1 MKDILIICY
10 KPISLFL
17 LFIIFRFHIYSSK
30 AHIATAIDTLVVV
43 ILDSSNNT
51 VPSRSCFFFLIYFY
65 LFVLRFSFSLRRG
78 SS

>member
-1 MKDILIICY
+1 MKDILILCY

-43 ILDSSNNT
+43 ILNSSNNT
-51 VPSRSCFFFLIYFY
+51 VPSRSCFFFFNLLLSLCPEV
-65 LFVLRFSFSLRRG
+65 LFLLEEG
-78 SS
+78 